1 MNAHLRTGLSNLSL
15 KNLSPK
21 HKWILG
27 TAGVLIAAWALAHS
41 LLPKGLPEGIL
52 VLGVVLGGLQA
63 MTAMGLVLVFRAA
76 RIVNFA
82 QAQMGALGATGAVIS
97 VAAWHLPFFIAL
109 LIGLVVA
116 GICGVLV
123 DALVG
128 WRFAK
133 SPRLILTVATIGIAE
148 ILGALAIAAPLPFH
162 LSPLSTFTSPWHVS
176 FSLGP
181 VLFNANDV
189 LAMLVI
195 PVVGVLLWW
204 FLGRTDTGTAIRA
217 CAESE
222 ERALLLGLPVRRLA
236 RISWV
241 VAGILSGLGAMLSAA
256 AVGPNVGVA
265 SGPTVLLLPLTAAVL
280 AGFESLPVAFGASLL
295 LGIFQQAMFWSYP
308 NSSSVNLGFLVLVI
322 AGLLALPAMPWSR
335 SARGSS
341 KIDELGDHVAVREP
355 KPLEA
360 QLASRTSI
368 KAMKATLAVVLL
380 AALVF
385 VPMALGQPKQILLA
399 NVAIYGLV
407 AVSLVILTGW
417 AGQVSLGQFA
427 FVGIGAATAGALL
440 SEAHLDLLAA
450 LAIAGICGGLVALLI
465 GVPALRLPGLH
476 LAVATLALAVVVST
490 WLLSSAQFPVL
501 NPPIVRRPVLLG
513 RFPLHSSL
521 AFYELCA
528 VMLALG
534 VVIAWNLRRSRAG
547 RVMRAV
553 RDNPSAAASFGVNPT
568 RVKLL
573 AFATAGSL
581 AGVAGALYVVGL
593 RGLGSA
599 GISPGRSLAVFT
611 MVVLG
616 GLGSLPGALL
626 GAGYVEGVTAFL
638 SGAAQLLATGAG
650 ILVVLAVFP
659 EGLGGLL
666 YRVRDVLLRPI
677 KGFPGSSELDPSHEP
692 HEAPEGPGGPPGG
705 LAGGLAGGQLGGTTR
720 SMLESTPV
728 GRSRPVL
735 SVKGLSAAYGSV
747 PVLNG
752 IDLELGQGEIL
763 ALLGTNGAGK
773 STLLK
778 VLSGLL
784 APSSGSVRLNSKEIT
799 DLKPAARIATGLSM
813 MPSGHNVFFSLTT
826 DENLRLAGRPMRK
839 NHPGL
844 YEKWLE
850 WFKAQFPAMTRRMS
864 LRAGWL
870 SGGERQMLS
879 LSQALLAEP
888 RVLLV
893 DELSLGLAPQIVEQI
908 VATLK
913 LLASRGT
920 AVIAVEQSLPVA
932 ASLANRAIFLERGL
946 VRFDGAMSD
955 LIERRDLL
963 RSLFLAPE
971 AGVDEPNGKNPA
983 APLLVNTRSTD
994 QEARFTAQENS
1005 RSKTAALELEAVS
1018 KRYGGVAAIRE
1029 VSFSVEQGEILGL
1042 LGANGAGKTSLL
1054 DIASGFMAPDSGRVR
1069 LNGEDVTG
1077 DSPSQRAWRGMGRIF
1092 QDARIFPGMTVM
1104 EAISVALERSIE
1116 VRDPLLCALSMPAA
1130 TWSERAVMLRTK
1142 ELIEEMGLGSYAQ
1155 KEVRELSV
1163 GTKRIVEIACAIAH
1177 GPSVLLADEPSS
1189 GIAQAERD
1197 ALGELLVGF
1206 ARRNHASIV
1215 VVEHDIALLASMA
1228 DRLICMDL
1236 GEKIAEGTPQ
1246 QVLTDPRVLACYLG
1260 GSPGKAQAGLRR
1272 ASAQE
1277 SPLSTSTSRGSPSIR
1292 SAI

>member
-1 MNAHLRTGLSNLSL
+1 VTISL
-15 KNLSPK
+15 KNLSPRN
-21 HKWILG
+21 KWILG
-27 TAGVLIAAWALAHS
+27 IAAGLAAGWALAYL
-41 LLPKGLPEGIL
+41 LLPKGLPEGVL
-52 VLGVVLGGLQA
+52 VLGLVLGGLQA

-97 VAAWHLPFFIAL
+97 VAAWHLPFLASL
-109 LIGLVVA
+109 LIGLAVA
-116 GICGVLV
+116 AICGLLV

-195 PVVGVLLWW
+195 PVVGLLLWW

-217 CAESE
+217 SAESE

-241 VAGILSGLGAMLSAA
+241 VAGVLSGLGAMLSAA
-256 AVGPNVGVA
+256 ALGPNVGVA
-265 SGPTVLLLPLTAAVL
+265 SGPTVLLLPLAAAVL
-280 AGFESLPVAFGASLL
+280 AGFESLPVAFGASLV
-295 LGIFQQAMFWSYP
+295 LGTFQQAMFWSYP
-308 NSSSVNLGFLVLVI
+308 NSSSVNLGFLIVVI
-322 AGLLALPAMPWSR
+322 GGLLALPVMPWSR
-335 SARGSS
+335 SARGSF

-360 QLASRTSI
+360 HMASKTWV
-368 KAMKATLAVVLL
+368 KAMKVVAAAATL
-380 AALVF
+380 AALVL
-385 VPMALGQPKQILLA
+385 VPMALGQPRQILLA

-427 FVGIGAATAGALL
+427 FVGIGAAVGGALL
-440 SEAHLDLLAA
+440 SEAHVGLLAA
-450 LAIAGICGGLVALLI
+450 MAAAGTCGGLVALLI
-465 GVPALRLPGLH
+465 GIPALRLPGLH

-490 WLLSSAQFPVL
+490 WLLSSAQFPML
-501 NPPIVRRPVLLG
+501 NPSVVRRPVLLG
-513 RFPLHSSL
+513 RFPLRSPLS
-521 AFYELCA
+521 FYELCA

-534 VVIAWNLRRSRAG
+534 VVVAWNLRRSRAG

-553 RDNPSAAASFGVNPT
+553 RDNPAGAASFGVNPT

-573 AFATAGSL
+573 AFATAGCF
-581 AGVAGALYVVGL
+581 AGIAGALYVVGL

-599 GISPGRSLAVFT
+599 GISPSKSLAVFT

-666 YRVRDVLLRPI
+666 YRARDAVFSRRP
-677 KGFPGSSELDPSHEP
+677 PEP
-692 HEAPEGPGGPPGG
+692 HSVSPRSSQETYAGFSEPPARASGTIGPSLVWRENPI
-705 LAGGLAGGQLGGTTR
+705 
-720 SMLESTPV
+720 
-728 GRSRPVL
+728 L
-735 SVKGLSAAYGSV
+735 SINRLSASYGTV
-747 PVLNG
+747 PVLREVSL
-752 IDLELGQGEIL
+752 DLARGEIL

-784 APSSGSVRLNSKEIT
+784 GPSGGYVSFNGEEIT
-799 DLKPAARIATGLSM
+799 GLSPAARIAKGLSM

-826 DENLRLAGRPMRK
+826 EENLRLAGTRMRGK
-839 NHPGL
+839 HPGL
-844 YEKWLE
+844 YENWLE
-850 WFKAQFPAMTRRMS
+850 WFQAQFPAMTRRMS

-893 DELSLGLAPQIVEQI
+893 DELSMGLAPPIVDQI

-932 ASLANRAIFLERGL
+932 QRLADRAVFLERGS

-955 LIERRDLL
+955 LTKRRDLL

-971 AGVDEPNGKNPA
+971 PELVSQQDDVQRQGRPA
-983 APLLVNTRSTD
+983 TRHS
-994 QEARFTAQENS
+994 EMPPGS
-1005 RSKTAALELEAVS
+1005 LIRSSGSPTTAALELEAIS
-1018 KRYGGVAAIRE
+1018 KRYGGVAAIRD
-1029 VSFSVEQGEILGL
+1029 VSFSVGKGEILGL

-1054 DIASGFMAPDSGRVR
+1054 DIASGFMAPDTGRVS
-1069 LNGEDVTG
+1069 LNGEDVTHN
-1077 DSPSQRAWRGMGRIF
+1077 SAAQRAWRGMGRIF
-1092 QDARIFPGMTVM
+1092 QDARIFPGMTVR

-1116 VRDPLLCALSMPAA
+1116 VRDPLLCALAMPAA
-1130 TWSERAVMLRTK
+1130 TWSEKAVRIRSE
-1142 ELIEEMGLGSYAQ
+1142 ELIEEMGLGNYAQ
-1155 KEVRELSV
+1155 TEVRELSV
-1163 GTKRIVEIACAIAH
+1163 GTKRIVEIACAMAH

-1197 ALGELLVGF
+1197 ALRELLIGF
-1206 ARRNHASIV
+1206 SRKNHASIV

-1228 DRLICMDL
+1228 DRLICLDL
-1236 GEKIAEGTPQ
+1236 GEKIAEGTPE
-1246 QVLTDPRVLACYLG
+1246 QVLSDPRVLACYLG
-1260 GSPGKAQAGLRR
+1260 AAPDNAQAELRL

-1277 SPLSTSTSRGSPSIR
+1277 SPLSTSMSRGSPSIR